1 MTAINPQPLSVIRM
15 PPSGADTA
23 APADTTVV
31 APPPKATVYYNSA
44 CPVCRNGIAAQ
55 QAAMGDEAV
64 AWVDVHRQPE
74 LVQILG
80 LDLEAVR
87 ERLVVREADGTL
99 HVGADAVSSLWTR
112 TRGLRWLGR
121 VLAWPLPRA
130 LARRGYDA
138 FARVLYRWNRRHQ
151 RW

>member
-1 MTAINPQPLSVIRM
+1 
-15 PPSGADTA
+15 
-23 APADTTVV
+23 
-31 APPPKATVYYNSA
+31 
-44 CPVCRNGIAAQ
+44 
-55 QAAMGDEAV
+55 MGEDAV

-87 ERLVVREADGTL
+87 ERLVVRETDGTL
-99 HVGADAVSSLWTR
+99 RVGADAMSTLWTR
-112 TRGLRWLGR
+112 TPGLRWLGR

-130 LARRGYDA
+130 LAHRAYDA
-138 FARVLYRWNRRHQ
+138 FARVLYRWNRRNG